1 MEEKE
6 LDSSTI
12 SKANERK
19 NPRKNSISRKTS
31 LALNH
36 NPSQTVISSQK
47 DTYKY
52 GTYEKIDEKQ

>member
-6 LDSSTI
+6 LDSSII

-19 NPRKNSISRKTS
+19 NSRKNSISRKTS

-36 NPSQTVISSQK
+36 NPS
-47 DTYKY
+47 
-52 GTYEKIDEKQ
+52 